1 MRINKQ
7 SPPLFL
13 SCYLIN
19 LFLFLNS
26 SNLSPTPSR
35 VAPRNIFCTSEIKSQ
50 SSHPLLFFCLHFTQ
64 QRDNTPTCDKSTHI
78 HQTSLKSASNR
89 KQKDDSFI
97 REWARE
103 HRSLAECLSSERAS
117 ERCGMETYRLR
128 MDLWIRPLI
137 CTTCSSCFALHKEFY
152 RCVRYVLSFAGF
164 PILIYK
170 IN

>member
-1 MRINKQ
+1 MLNTTQKRKKQQQQTLQWELTNKALRY
-7 SPPLFL
+7 S
-13 SCYLIN
+13 YHAIN

-117 ERCGMETYRLR
+117 GVEWKHIGS
-128 MDLWIRPLI
+128 LWIYGLGHLFAPLV
-137 CTTCSSCFALHKEFY
+137 AVVLHYTKNFT
-152 RCVRYVLSFAGF
+152 VV
-164 PILIYK
+164 
-170 IN
+170 

>member
-117 ERCGMETYRLR
+117 GVEWKHIGSV
-128 MDLWIRPLI
+128 WIYGLGHLFAPLV
-137 CTTCSSCFALHKEFY
+137 AVVLHYTKNFTI
-152 RCVRYVLSFAGF
+152 V
-164 PILIYK
+164 
-170 IN
+170 